1 MIITAV
7 RVKKNLPSKANL
19 YRDVVCIGH
28 TVKLIGSM
36 YAFQG
41 QIIHV
46 ISDPGKRKGVWQAV
60 GRGEGGWFWEDE
72 WLDFHDYANEEDV

>member
-1 MIITAV
+1 MIITTA
-7 RVKKNLPSKANL
+7 RVKKNLPSKVNL
-19 YRDVVCIGH
+19 YLGRSVGP
-28 TVKLIGSM
+28 TVNLVGLM

-41 QIIHV
+41 RIIHV
-46 ISDPGKRKGVWQAV
+46 IPDPEKRKGVWKTV